1 MCQNVSKRDAMGDDE
16 NEEGANTP
24 STSYKTAFTEVTG
37 GGGGEGGGEEEE
49 GVKEKKGGV
58 RAFVR
63 KIRYSS

>member
-1 MCQNVSKRDAMGDDE
+1 MGDDE

-49 GVKEKKGGV
+49 GEEGWGEGICAKNTL
-58 RAFVR
+58 
-63 KIRYSS
+63 